1 MRKETLV
8 MPTPD
13 RRSAAGRPGGPN
25 PAEPAGLGLSDE
37 RLEAHGARLL
47 RVRRGGEVFAQG
59 DRAEHF
65 HLVRSGRV
73 RMVVTSDRG
82 REFTQ
87 GYFGPGESFGEPPF
101 FTGGRYPASAE
112 AVEESTVWRC
122 PRTGFLELLRG
133 HPDTHL
139 AVTTALSRRLIYKA
153 MMLGEIAVEEAEHR
167 LATLIRYFR
176 RAQGTAGTDWK
187 VPFTRQQLADM
198 TGLRV
203 ETVIRTVKA
212 MEARGVLSIVRG
224 RIVWKDA
231 AARAVYED
239 LEGDG

>member
-1 MRKETLV
+1 

-13 RRSAAGRPGGPN
+13 RRPTAGRPGLPK
-25 PAEPAGLGLSDE
+25 PAAGLGLPDAL
-37 RLEAHGARLL
+37 LETHGARLL
-47 RVRRGGEVFAQG
+47 KVRRGGEVFAQG
-59 DRAEHF
+59 DKAEHF

-112 AVEESTVWRC
+112 AVEDATVWRC
-122 PRTGFLELLRG
+122 PRTGFLKLLRE
-133 HPDTHL
+133 HPDAHL

-176 RAQGTAGTDWK
+176 RAQGFTGADWK

-212 MEARGVLSIVRG
+212 MESRGVLTIVRG

-231 AARAVYED
+231 AARAAYED